1 MIVFQT
7 RPQKLPIMELY
18 VPEILLGLI
27 GAMYAPSSLDLED
40 PSFLTITTTFSPL
53 VSPSWRNS
61 YSVSWEPLVE
71 SALCFL
77 NHCVM
82 KFIVPNYTPH

>member
-40 PSFLTITTTFSPL
+40 PSFLTITTTSGPM

-61 YSVSWEPLVE
+61 YSVSREPLVE
-71 SALCFL
+71 SARCFL
-77 NHCVM
+77 NDCVM